1 MAKSFL
7 SLRQIQQMSQT
18 KQQTQL
24 RKRFQCLFNTQVQV
38 NSVIKTCRNYEQ
50 MMAPYNDIYYL
61 NRAVRKYAKVY
72 VDSNISM
79 DCPGV
84 NRIFSLSKMDKL
96 CIDTTKLLQQFLY
109 KNKPDRALIALINIT
124 EELYIEQ
131 SRIIRKYQTGY
142 NWKKL
147 LPGVD
152 LTLRTPKKK

>member
-7 SLRQIQQMSQT
+7 SLCQIQRMSPT

-38 NSVIKTCRNYEQ
+38 NSVIKVCRNYEQ
-50 MMAPYNDIYYL
+50 MMAPYNNIYYL

-72 VDSNISM
+72 IDSNISM

-84 NRIFSLSKMDKL
+84 NWIFSLSKMDKL
-96 CIDTTKLLQQFLY
+96 CTDTTKLLQQFLY

-124 EELYIEQ
+124 EELHIEQ
-131 SRIIRKYQTGY
+131 SRIIGKYQTGY